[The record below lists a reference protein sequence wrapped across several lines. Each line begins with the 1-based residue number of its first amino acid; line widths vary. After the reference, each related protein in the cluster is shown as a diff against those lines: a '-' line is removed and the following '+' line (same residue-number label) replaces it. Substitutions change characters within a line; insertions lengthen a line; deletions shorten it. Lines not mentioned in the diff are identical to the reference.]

1 MLPWERQG
9 LSTAASA
16 LGCRADGE
24 AGLLSLCFLAV
35 TTSNLPWNERMSIWL
50 LLVFGIAMVAA
61 VAGQLGVAAVN
72 NVAMPA
78 FVLAM
83 TVFMAGVVTR
93 GIRRPVV

>member
-1 MLPWERQG
+1 
-9 LSTAASA
+9 
-16 LGCRADGE
+16 
-24 AGLLSLCFLAV
+24 
-35 TTSNLPWNERMSIWL
+35 
-50 LLVFGIAMVAA
+50 MVAA